1 MAAFERQTAECGGD
15 MEDAAAVRRCLQGSV
30 EAFEPIVRRHSPRL
44 IRLAYH
50 FLGDWDEA
58 RDLTQE
64 AFARAYLCLHR
75 YDDTRPFSPWLCA
88 LTARMA
94 VDRLRRRRAAAR
106 AGAAAPRGGGSGIDP
121 DLRLGLREALDRL
134 TSRQRQAVVLCDLHG
149 FSAKETAG
157 ILGCTAST
165 VRVLRF
171 LARQRLRELL
181 QCQAQAQGSPLGDE
195 EDGAEPVL
203 AQGRR

>member
-1 MAAFERQTAECGGD
+1 MPPPGFPERELTGEQ
-15 MEDAAAVRRCLQGSV
+15 EDLQAVVRCLQGSV

-75 YDDTRPFSPWLCA
+75 YDTARPFAPWLCA
-88 LTARMA
+88 IAARMA
-94 VDRLRRRRAAAR
+94 VDRLRRRRADAR
-106 AGAAAPRGGGSGIDP
+106 ARREASTGPLPALDP
-121 DLRLGLREALDRL
+121 DVRLGLREALERL
-134 TSRQRQAVVLCDLHG
+134 TPRQRQAVVLCDLHG
-149 FSAKETAG
+149 FSAPETAA

-171 LARQRLRELL
+171 LARQRLRALMTGGAPAGE
-181 QCQAQAQGSPLGDE
+181 PLIDD
-195 EDGAEPVL
+195 EDGPAAALAE
-203 AQGRR
+203 GRR

>member
-1 MAAFERQTAECGGD
+1 MPPGHEGRDVTGEDGD
-15 MEDAAAVRRCLQGSV
+15 GQAVRRCLQGSV

-75 YDDTRPFSPWLCA
+75 YDTDRPFAPWLCA
-88 LTARMA
+88 IAARMA
-94 VDRLRRRRAAAR
+94 VDRLRRRRTEAQAR
-106 AGAAAPRGGGSGIDP
+106 REASREPLPPLDP
-121 DLRLGLREALDRL
+121 DVRLGLREALARL

-149 FSAKETAG
+149 FSASETAA

-165 VRVLRF
+165 VRVLRY
-171 LARQRLRELL
+171 LARQRLRALMATGEP
-181 QCQAQAQGSPLGDE
+181 ASPGLMDDD
-195 EDGAEPVL
+195 DGAATVL
-203 AQGRR
+203 AEGRR